1 MKKNEITLGQEFT
14 VEFIKNKNGGKPICR
29 IDGKIGVINSLVK
42 SFVVPLSSWIVRIDQ
57 IHENFLVIT
66 PLVKTKSAK
75 ENIKASEIR
84 LQKIKDRKQ
93 KVIRSFD
100 DLCDK

>member
-1 MKKNEITLGQEFT
+1 MKKDEIKVNDEFA
-14 VEFIKNKNGGKPICR
+14 VEFIKNKNGGKPVCR
-29 IDGKIGVINSLVK
+29 INGIVGVINNNVK
-42 SFVVPLSSWIVRIDQ
+42 SFVVPLSTWIVKVDQ
-57 IHENFLVIT
+57 IHEKFVVVT